1 VVNRSQRLR
10 LWVRWALRD
19 ARGRWLQV
27 ISIGLLLALGVGM
40 YSAMS
45 SMAGWRTASADA
57 SFAALRSH
65 DLRVSLVAG
74 SYADAGRL
82 SAALAKIADRHLVT
96 AAEERLVVPTQ
107 VDASHGPRSI
117 IVPGRIVGM
126 PVDPSVD
133 RLATVRGRPLLPAD
147 SGRPVAELERNF
159 AKHYALPAAGSLRLG
174 GGTAVRYV
182 GQTLA
187 PEYFIVTAPGAD
199 FGAEANFAVLFASLR
214 TAQVLSGEPNRV
226 NELVLRVK
234 PGTRTLTKVQTELDR
249 SLRAALPATGFTF
262 TTTSEEPARRLL
274 YKDAE
279 GDQQMMDI
287 FAALLLGAAAFAAFN
302 LISRTIEAQR
312 REIGIGMALGVSPR
326 ALARRPLLLGGQVA
340 LLGIALGI
348 PAGLAANAWLRSV
361 MQSFFPLPVLK
372 TPMNIGVFLQGA
384 ALGLGVSF
392 LATVI
397 PLRRALSVTPVQAIS
412 VGARAA
418 KSSGLAWI
426 TRGIHLPGGTL
437 ANMPLRNVL
446 RSPRRTIMTVLGIGA
461 VVAITLALAGVI
473 DSFNTTLDAS
483 RAEAL
488 AGSSQRLT
496 VDLAAP
502 QPATAPALR
511 AISDSWA
518 IGAEQ
523 PSLRLPATLSAHER
537 RLDAFLE
544 IVARDGALWH
554 PTVRA
559 GALPNSRP
567 GLVIAQRA
575 AEDLR
580 VRIGDRLTVRYPAPT
595 APTSYRLASTSIPI
609 TGIHTSPLRFLAYA
623 NPPAAATMGMAGL
636 INRISVVPAPGYTGA
651 DVKRA
656 LLTVPAVTA
665 VQGAAAMTDAVDET
679 MSQFTQ
685 VLIITVAIAMIMAL
699 LIAYNAAAINA
710 EERTRETATMFA
722 HGIRPASVIAGN
734 VCEALL
740 IGALATIV
748 GVGAGYAILR
758 WIIDV
763 SMRSTMPDLGTLI
776 TISAATYG
784 LAALAGIVS
793 VSLAPLLTLRRL
805 KQIDVPS
812 ALRVVE

>member
-1 VVNRSQRLR
+1 MSRRQRLR
-10 LWVRWALRD
+10 LWVTWALRD
-19 ARGRWLQV
+19 ARRRWLQV
-27 ISIGLLLALGVGM
+27 TSIGLLLALGVGM

-74 SYADAGRL
+74 SDASAGRL
-82 SAALAKIADRHLVT
+82 SAALASIPDRGLVT

-107 VDASHGPRSI
+107 VDASRGGRSI

-126 PVDPSVD
+126 PVSPSVD
-133 RLATVRGRPLLPAD
+133 QLATARGRPLQPAD
-147 SGRPVAELERNF
+147 NGGLVVELERNF
-159 AKHYALPAAGSLRLG
+159 AKHYALPAAGNLRIAG
-174 GGTAVRYV
+174 ETSVRYV
-182 GQTLA
+182 GQALA

-199 FGAEANFAVLFASLR
+199 FGAEANFAVLFAPLR
-214 TAQVLSGEPNRV
+214 TAQALSGERDRV

-234 PGTRTLTKVQTELDR
+234 PGAGTLARVQAELGG
-249 SLRAALPATGFTF
+249 SLRAALPGTGFTF
-262 TTTSEEPARRLL
+262 TTGSQEPARRLL
-274 YKDAE
+274 YKDAQ
-279 GDQQMMDI
+279 GDQQMMDV

-326 ALARRPLLLGGQVA
+326 VLARRPLLLGGQVA

-348 PAGLAANAWLRSV
+348 PAGFAANAWLRSV

-372 TPMNIGVFLQGA
+372 TPMQIGVFIEGA
-384 ALGLGVSF
+384 ALGLAVSL
-392 LATVI
+392 LATLI
-397 PLRRALSVTPVQAIS
+397 PLRRALSVTPVEAIS

-426 TRGIHLPGGTL
+426 TRGIRLPGGSL

-446 RSPRRTIMTVLGIGA
+446 RTPRRTIMTVLGIGA

-488 AGSSQRLT
+488 AGAPQRLT

-502 QPATAPALR
+502 QPVSAKTVR
-511 AISDSWA
+511 AISDNPMIDA
-518 IGAEQ
+518 QQ
-523 PSLRLPATLSAHER
+523 PSLRLPVTLSGDGR
-537 RLDAFLE
+537 GLDASLE
-544 IVARDGALWH
+544 IVASNRPLWH
-554 PTVRA
+554 PTLRA
-559 GALPNSRP
+559 GRLPAERP
-567 GLVIAQRA
+567 GVVIAERA
-575 AEDLR
+575 AEDLHIGIGER
-580 VRIGDRLTVRYPAPT
+580 VTVRYPVPT
-595 APTSYRLASTSIPI
+595 GPSSYQLKAVTLPI
-609 TGIHTSPLRFLAYA
+609 TGINTSPLRFVAYA
-623 NPPAAATMGMAGL
+623 SQPTATTMGLTGL
-636 INRISVVPAPGYTGA
+636 VNRISVIPAAGRGGA
-651 DVKRA
+651 DVQRA
-656 LLTVPAVTA
+656 LLAMPAVTA
-665 VQGAAAMTDAVDET
+665 VQGAAAMTDAVDQT

-685 VLIITVAIAMIMAL
+685 VLIITVAIAIVMSL

-722 HGIRPASVIAGN
+722 YGIRPGRVIRGSVF
-734 VCEALL
+734 EALL
-740 IGALATIV
+740 VGALATIV
-748 GVGAGYAILR
+748 GVAAGYAILR

-763 SMRSTMPDLGTLI
+763 SMRSTMPDLGILI
-776 TISAATYG
+776 SISAATYG
-784 LAALAGIVS
+784 LAALAGVVS
-793 VSLAPLLTLRRL
+793 VSLAPLLTLQRLRRT
-805 KQIDVPS
+805 DVPS

>member
-1 VVNRSQRLR
+1 MTRPQRFR
-10 LWVRWALRD
+10 FWIRWAVRD
-19 ARGRWLQV
+19 ARRRWLQV
-27 ISIGLLLALGVGM
+27 ASIGLLLALGVGM

-74 SYADAGRL
+74 SYAKAGRL
-82 SAALAKIADRHLVT
+82 SAALARIPDQNLVT

-107 VDASHGPRSI
+107 VDASHGRQEI
-117 IVPGRIVGM
+117 IVPGRIVGA
-126 PVDPSVD
+126 PVAPSVD
-133 RLATVRGRPLLPAD
+133 QLATVRGRALGTAD
-147 SGRPVAELERNF
+147 NGRPIVELERNF
-159 AKHYALPAAGSLRLG
+159 AKHYGLPAAGPLRLA
-174 GGTAVRYV
+174 GGTVVRYV
-182 GQTLA
+182 GQALA

-199 FGAEANFAVLFASLR
+199 FGAEANFAVLFAPLG
-214 TAQVLSGEPNRV
+214 TAQLLSGQRDRV
-226 NELVLRVK
+226 NELVLRIK
-234 PGTRTLTKVQTELDR
+234 PGAGNLARVQTELDR
-249 SLRAALPATGFTF
+249 SLQAALPGTGFTF
-262 TTTSEEPARRLL
+262 TPGSQEAARRLL

-312 REIGIGMALGVSPR
+312 REIGIGMALGVNPR
-326 ALARRPLLLGGQVA
+326 ALARRPLLLGAQVA

-348 PAGLAANAWLRSV
+348 PAGFAANAWLRSV

-372 TPMNIGVFLQGA
+372 TPMQIGVFVQGA
-384 ALGLGVSF
+384 ALGLAVSL

-397 PLRRALSVTPVQAIS
+397 PLRRAIAVTPVEAIT

-418 KSSGLAWI
+418 KSSGLAWL
-426 TRGIHLPGGTL
+426 TRGIRLPGGTL

-446 RSPRRTIMTVLGIGA
+446 RTPRRTVMTVLGIAA

-483 RAEAL
+483 RGEAL
-488 AGSSQRLT
+488 TGSQQRLT

-502 QPATAPALR
+502 EPAGAATLR
-511 AISDSWA
+511 AIAATPA
-518 IGAEQ
+518 IGVRQ
-523 PSLRLPATLSAHER
+523 PSLRLPVTLGAHGR
-537 RLDAFLE
+537 RLEAFLE
-544 IVARDGALWH
+544 IVPRDRPLWQPTLRDGTF
-554 PTVRA
+554 PDV
-559 GALPNSRP
+559 RP

-575 AEDLR
+575 AEDLH
-580 VRIGDRLTVRYPAPT
+580 VGIGERLSVRYPVPSGLR
-595 APTSYRLASTSIPI
+595 SYQLASTSLPI
-609 TGIHTSPLRFLAYA
+609 TGIDTSPLRFVAYA
-623 NPPAAATMGMAGL
+623 TPGAAATTGL
-636 INRISVVPAPGYTGA
+636 SGLVNRISVTPAAGHTAA

-656 LLTVPAVTA
+656 LLPLPAVTA
-665 VQGAAAMTDAVDET
+665 VQGAAAMTDAVSQT
-679 MSQFTQ
+679 MSQFTE
-685 VLIITVAIAMIMAL
+685 VLIITVVIAIVMAL

-722 HGIRPASVIAGN
+722 YGIRPVSVIGGN
-734 VCEALL
+734 VLEALL
-740 IGALATIV
+740 IGLAATIV
-748 GVGAGYAILR
+748 GVAAGYGILR

-763 SMRSTMPDLGTLI
+763 SMRSTMPDLGILI
-776 TISAATYG
+776 SVSAATYA

-793 VSLAPLLTLRRL
+793 VSVAPLLTLGRLRRT
-805 KQIDVPS
+805 DVPS